1 MITTKILNPALLHL
15 ISRIRHTN
23 TLVICDYA
31 FPFWPEIETVDL
43 TLVKDIP
50 TIPQVLEA
58 IVPNFVVGPVFMAE
72 EFKSHNDDLKLAEF
86 NRALN
91 NADITF
97 EPHVEFKK
105 RVPKSIGLIRTA
117 DTTPYGNLIIE
128 SA

>member
-1 MITTKILNPALLHL
+1 MITTKILNPNLLHL

-43 TLVKDIP
+43 TLTKDIP
-50 TIPQVLEA
+50 TIPQILDA
-58 IVPNFVVGPVFMAE
+58 IIPDFILGPVFMAE
-72 EFKSHNDDLKLAEF
+72 EFKPHNDDHKLAEF
-86 NRALN
+86 TRALG
-91 NADITF
+91 NAEITF
-97 EPHVEFKK
+97 EPHIEFKK
-105 RVPKSIGLIRTA
+105 RVPKSIGLIRSA

>member
-1 MITTKILNPALLHL
+1 MLTAKILNPRLLEL
-15 ISRIRHTN
+15 LSRIRHTN

-31 FPFWPEIETVDL
+31 FPSWPEVDTVDL
-43 TLVKDIP
+43 TLVKGIP

-58 IVPNFVVGPVFMAE
+58 FVSDFVVGPVFMA
-72 EFKSHNDDLKLAEF
+72 AEF
-86 NRALN
+86 QTHAPERLADFQAALGG
-91 NADITF
+91 AEISF

-105 RVPKSIGLIRTA
+105 RVPSAIGLIRTA